1 MSSDIASTTID
12 KLRRENEE
20 QARLLAGVAERE
32 TRLLGKIGELQ
43 HQNAALRAASVE
55 ACALAR
61 VWVTIWHDKLSDESV
76 QLFTQLEKKILR
88 EVQP

>member
-1 MSSDIASTTID
+1 MSDTPKTDAQ
-12 KLRRENEE
+12 RRGDFVHVNF
-20 QARLLAGVAERE
+20 ARELERE
-32 TRLLGKIGELQ
+32 
-43 HQNAALRAASVE
+43 NAALRAASVE

-61 VWVTIWHDKLSDESV
+61 VGVTIWHDKLSDESV

>member
-1 MSSDIASTTID
+1 MSADIASVTIE
-12 KLRRENEE
+12 KLRRE
-20 QARLLAGVAERE
+20 
-32 TRLLGKIGELQ
+32 ICELQ

-76 QLFTQLEKKILR
+76 QLFTQLEKRILK
-88 EVQP
+88 EAQP

>member
-1 MSSDIASTTID
+1 MSADIASVTIE
-12 KLRRENEE
+12 KLRRE
-20 QARLLAGVAERE
+20 
-32 TRLLGKIGELQ
+32 IGELQ

-76 QLFTQLEKKILR
+76 QLFTQLEKQILK
-88 EVQP
+88 EAQP

>member
-1 MSSDIASTTID
+1 MSADIASVTIE
-12 KLRRENEE
+12 KLRRE
-20 QARLLAGVAERE
+20 
-32 TRLLGKIGELQ
+32 IGELQ

-76 QLFTQLEKKILR
+76 QLFTQLEKQILK
-88 EVQP
+88 EVQR